1 MSLPPSASCFVFSQ
15 AGTPQQAATVPL
27 DVSTLEPGE
36 LLVRVDAATVC
47 GSDVHTADGKRVDP
61 AAPLVLGHEGCG
73 TVVAGSAESGSPR
86 IAAGPRVTWSVMAS
100 CGACAPCARLG
111 LPQKCATA
119 LHKYGHAGF
128 GTGGALRDEYSP
140 VEAPRPKRWWAEPC
154 SHSMQEVAFIAWMD
168 VAFNGTA
175 WRWALPVWQVET
187 FYAWWTVS
195 VWPDL
200 AGTR

>member
-1 MSLPPSASCFVFSQ
+1 MKGKPMETKRNIMNSRGGSASRPSARRAALLFAALLAASTAPAL
-15 AGTPQQAATVPL
+15 AGNA
-27 DVSTLEPGE
+27 
-36 LLVRVDAATVC
+36 
-47 GSDVHTADGKRVDP
+47 
-61 AAPLVLGHEGCG
+61 
-73 TVVAGSAESGSPR
+73 
-86 IAAGPRVTWSVMAS
+86 
-100 CGACAPCARLG
+100 
-111 LPQKCATA
+111 
-119 LHKYGHAGF
+119 

-187 FYAWWTVS
+187 FYAWWTVN